1 MKQWIALAVVAPTLL
16 LGAEKETCP
25 YGPFD
30 LRSPAEQQ
38 ASLYHKLS
46 VNAEAVAPSSGRRHA
61 VEPPAG
67 GPANYPVSVNYI
79 DDEIF
84 GKMKTDGILPA
95 AISSDEEFLRRV
107 TIDLTG
113 QIPDPATVQAFLAD
127 KSADKRAKT
136 IDGLLASDAFVDRWT
151 MWFGDLVQNV
161 QVSAN
166 SREFPNGRN
175 AYYTWIHD
183 SIKANKPYDQMVREL
198 LGATGDSFASGPPDF
213 WVRQI
218 QPNGPIQ
225 DTYDNLAAESGRM
238 FLGMPMQC
246 LSCHNGL
253 KHLDTVNV
261 YLKSHSRYDFWGNSA
276 FFSHGRATRQVD
288 ATNKNL
294 FSWLLSDAP
303 ATAAAYSLNTTT
315 GNKSARC
322 GICPTTETVQPYF
335 FMTGEAPRSGEPWR
349 DAYGRI
355 LTAHP
360 QFATAAVNYLW
371 KEMFGLGIVEPTN
384 NMDPARYDPNNLP
397 AGQVLQPNHPNL
409 LNRLRDDFIAGHYD
423 LKAILRTMA
432 MSNAYQLSTK
442 YTATT
447 WNESWTPYYARH
459 IPRRLMAE
467 AMLDAI
473 ARATNVPVTYNVALM
488 PAVTSAM
495 KLPDPLDVR
504 NTVYGRFLDEFGRG
518 NRDDE
523 SRENDSSIAQAL
535 SLMNDNTVV
544 VNRTHENTANSTVAK
559 TLASTTDPNVIADQ
573 LYLNTLS
580 RHPTA
585 SEKSQAVA
593 YLQSGTPAQLAQ
605 KTEDL
610 QWVLLN
616 SLEFLFD

>member
-16 LGAEKETCP
+16 IGAEKETCP

-46 VNAEAVAPSSGRRHA
+46 VTAEAVASSGRRHA
-61 VEPPAG
+61 ANPPPG
-67 GPANYPVSVNYI
+67 SPSGYPASVNYI

-107 TIDLTG
+107 TIDLSG
-113 QIPDPATVQAFLAD
+113 QIPDPATVQAFLSD
-127 KSADKRAKT
+127 KTADKRART

-175 AYYTWIHD
+175 AYYNWIHD

-198 LGATGDSFASGPPDF
+198 LGATGDSFASGPPNF

-225 DTYDNLAAESGRM
+225 DTYDNMAAESGRM
-238 FLGMPMQC
+238 FLAMPMQC
-246 LSCHNGL
+246 ISCHSGL
-253 KHLDTVNV
+253 KHLETVNV
-261 YLKSHSRYDFWGNSA
+261 YLKSHSRYDFWGNAS
-276 FFSHGRATRQVD
+276 FFSHGRAARQTD
-288 ATNKNL
+288 PNNKNL
-294 FSWLLSDAP
+294 VSWLLSDAP
-303 ATAAAYSLNTTT
+303 DNAAAYSLNTTT
-315 GNKSARC
+315 GNKSQRC
-322 GICPTTETVQPYF
+322 GTCPTTETVNPYF
-335 FMTGEAPRSGEPWR
+335 FMTGEAPRAGEPWR

-371 KEMFGLGIVEPTN
+371 KQMFGLGIVEPTN

-442 YTATT
+442 YTAAT

-467 AMLDAI
+467 SMMDAI
-473 ARATNVPVTYNVALM
+473 AKATNVPVTYNINLM

-523 SRENDSSIAQAL
+523 SRDSDSSIAQAL

-544 VNRTHENTANSTVAK
+544 VNRTHKATANSTVAK

-573 LYLNTLS
+573 LYLYTLS

-585 SEKSQAVA
+585 AEKTQAVA
-593 YLQSGTPAQLAQ
+593 YLNSGTPAQLSQ